1 MSNPLRW
8 IVPEAT
14 KDLQLKASNPA
25 SSAWVSAH
33 AGSGK
38 TFVLSQR
45 VVRLL
50 LEGVPPSK
58 ILCLTFTKAAAANM
72 SLRVFDILSQWT
84 RMDDE
89 QLRRAIVAMGGDS
102 SRLSLARRLFAR
114 AVETPGGLK
123 IQTIH
128 AFCERLLHSFPFEAN
143 VPAHFQVLTDDARKE
158 LLDSARQDILAEAV
172 GNADSQLGQALRQVA
187 ALTTSKSFH
196 DLLGQALFKRN
207 LIAEVSCRPVAEY
220 KRLLERALGAPGNE
234 SVEDIERDMM
244 EGGFA
249 FDSWEGLAQRLD
261 RGGAN
266 DVKTGARIRAAI
278 GAQDHLRLDKW
289 LAVFFTDKG
298 EPRAKMATKALDA
311 DPGLRE
317 ALDEERD
324 RLALRDEQRRAA
336 IAVQRSAALALLA
349 NAIVTRYGRLKQVR
363 GLLDFEDLVER
374 TNSLMKRS
382 DAAWVHCKLDAGVDH
397 VLIDEAQDTSPDQWE
412 ILEAL
417 TSEFFVGSGARTLPR
432 TFFAVG
438 DEKQSIFSFQGAAP
452 NAFAQQLRKFQRH
465 AKESEKP
472 FEPVR
477 LQLSFR
483 TAKGVLDEVD
493 RLFSPAD
500 YSTGV
505 VGPDDPWMPHEALKK
520 DLAGLVE
527 LWPPIAASGAQPPED
542 WLMPLDRKDES
553 DPAIAMSRRIA
564 DHVKALIAPGSREAV
579 HEKNGSLRS
588 VRAGDVLILVRKR
601 GPFFEGVIRA
611 LKEAGVPVAGADR
624 LKLGDHIAVQDL
636 VAAGRIALLPQDDLT
651 LACVLKSPLIGL
663 NDDDLLKFAPRR
675 RGALIDAL
683 RACPEPR
690 SIDAMA
696 RIDSWRKRAGESPFR
711 FYARLLGPEE
721 GRAKFLARL
730 GPEAGDA
737 VDEFLKLALDAEVLE
752 PPSLVAFLHRLGGA
766 DLSIRRD
773 MEAAGETVRVMTVH
787 AAKGLEAKIVYLP
800 DTCGAA
806 SGAHDPGVLKLEG
819 IDGTDLMVWRKGA
832 KHDPPA
838 LAEALAQSRRE
849 EEEEHRRLLYVA
861 MTRAEERLYICG
873 FHGVSGPR
881 PGCWYAMAQT
891 MLAPPHLSPHPAP
904 WDAAETLLRAGV
916 AAQLADLFEETPE
929 PEPAAPAPSWLHMPA
944 PREAAPAPPIS
955 PSSALAAADQL
966 EIAAPDPLAKGQG
979 QSNADGRRIGTITH
993 ALLQYLPDVAPDE
1006 RRPAAL
1012 RYLAARARDLTLERR
1027 EALCERALAV
1037 LDESALKTLFG
1048 PGSRAEVS
1056 IAANV
1061 SFNGQSRRVIGQIDR
1076 LAVIQNEIVI
1086 ADFKSGAPRELDDI
1100 PAAYVAQLALY
1111 ARAAGQLW
1119 PGRSV
1124 RAILVWTAGPA
1135 SVELPE
1141 THLSAALDRLGMDG
1155 EHSPNSAP

>member
-1 MSNPLRW
+1 MSAPLAW
-8 IVPEAT
+8 IIPERT
-14 KDLQLKASNPA
+14 KVLQLQASNPA

-89 QLRRAIVAMGGDS
+89 QLRKAIVAMGGDS

-143 VPAHFQVLTDDARKE
+143 VPAHFQVLTDDTRNELVDIARE
-158 LLDSARQDILAEAV
+158 DILADAV

-187 ALTTSKSFH
+187 ALTTASTFH
-196 DLLGQALFKRN
+196 ELLREALHKRS
-207 LIAEVSCRPVAEY
+207 LIAEVSRRPVAEY

-234 SVEDIERDMM
+234 SVEDIEHDMM
-244 EGGFA
+244 EGGFS
-249 FDSWEGLAQRLD
+249 FDTWEGLAQRLD
-261 RGGAN
+261 RGSPHDRA
-266 DVKTGARIRAAI
+266 TARRLREAI
-278 GAQDHLRLDKW
+278 AAQDHLGLDKW
-289 LAVFFTDKG
+289 LLVFFTKDG
-298 EPRAKMATKALDA
+298 DPRAKMATKALDA
-311 DPGLRE
+311 DPGLCE

-336 IAVQRSAALALLA
+336 IAVQRSAALALLT
-349 NAIVTRYGRLKQVR
+349 NAIVTRYGRLKQAR

-397 VLIDEAQDTSPDQWE
+397 VLIDEAQDTSPAQWE

-417 TSEFFVGSGARTLPR
+417 SSEFFVGSGARTLPR

-452 NAFAQQLRKFQRH
+452 NAFAQQLRKFQRR
-465 AKESEKP
+465 ARESEKP

-483 TAKGVLDEVD
+483 TARGVLDEID

-500 YSTGV
+500 HSNGV
-505 VGPDDPWMPHEALKK
+505 VGPDDQWMPHEALKK

-527 LWPPIAASGAQPPED
+527 LWPPIAASGAQPPD
-542 WLMPLDRKDES
+542 NWLMPLDRRDES
-553 DPAIAMSRRIA
+553 DPAMAMSRRIA
-564 DHVKALIAPGSREAV
+564 DHVKTLIAPGSREAV
-579 HEKNGSLRS
+579 HEKDGSLRS

-601 GPFFEGVIRA
+601 GPFFDGVIRA

-624 LKLGDHIAVQDL
+624 LKLSEHIAVQDL

-663 NDDDLLKFAPRR
+663 TDDDLLKFAPRR

-690 SIDAMA
+690 SVDAMA

-721 GRAKFLARL
+721 GRARFLARL

-737 VDEFLKLALDAEVLE
+737 VDEFLKLALDAEALE

-773 MEAAGETVRVMTVH
+773 MEAAGEAARVMTVH

-806 SGAHDPGVLKLEG
+806 SGAHDPGVLRLECV
-819 IDGTDLMVWRKGA
+819 DGTDLMVWRKGA
-832 KHDPPA
+832 KYDPPA

-861 MTRAEERLYICG
+861 MTRAEERLYISG
-873 FHGVSGPR
+873 FHGVRGPQR
-881 PGCWYAMAQT
+881 GCWYAMAQT
-891 MLAPPHLSPHPAP
+891 MLAEPALMPCPAP
-904 WDAAETLLRAGV
+904 WDAAETLLRAGA
-916 AAQLADLFEETPE
+916 AAQLTDLSHEAPM
-929 PEPAAPAPSWLHMPA
+929 PAPTVPAPAWLTTPA

-966 EIAAPDPLAKGQG
+966 DVAVPDPLARG
-979 QSNADGRRIGTITH
+979 QSDGRRIGTITH

-1012 RYLAARARDLTLERR
+1012 RYLAARARDFTLERR

-1037 LDESALKTLFG
+1037 LDDSALKVLFG

-1076 LAVIQNEIVI
+1076 LMVSKDEVVI
-1086 ADFKSGAPRELDDI
+1086 ADFKSGAPRALDEI
-1100 PAAYVAQLALY
+1100 PAVYVAQLALY

-1124 RAILVWTAGPA
+1124 RAILVWTAGPT

-1141 THLSAALDRLGMDG
+1141 AHLSAALARLGTDAALSQG
-1155 EHSPNSAP
+1155 SEP